1 MIKHL
6 VLVKILK
13 NDEYQR
19 GLTSML
25 FKFFDKRSVS
35 GSGIKNTSNKKL
47 AEELYKPVIRKF
59 EKRKVDL
66 HSFFKDNI
74 WGADF
79 ANMQLITKFKNSFFF
94 MCY

>member
-6 VLVKILK
+6 VLLKIKK

-19 GLTSML
+19 GLASML
-25 FKFFDKRSVS
+25 FRFFDKRSVS
-35 GSGIKNTSNKKL
+35 GSGIENTSNKKL
-47 AEELYKPVIRKF
+47 AEELHKPVIRKF
-59 EKRKVDL
+59 ETRKVDL
-66 HSFFKDNI
+66 HSSFKDNI

-79 ANMQLITKFKNSFFF
+79 ANMQLISKFKNSFFI